1 MKNTKTLYN
10 FILDR
15 SGSMAGMEEMAI
27 CGFNE
32 HLTTIKNLKTEFP
45 NQEFLCSL
53 TIFDHE
59 IESALSFK
67 SIDKIKSLKV
77 GQYQPRGM
85 TALLDAIG
93 KTIHDVNSEFKKQID
108 NNEMSVVFIVITDG
122 YENASRFFSY
132 NDIAKKI
139 KSLEETE
146 KWTFTFLGADFDVIE
161 TSRMLNI
168 KNENVMNFSKANYSG
183 MVDEINEQ
191 MKSYSEFKAIGK
203 IKKSFFSKKEI
214 KL

>member
-1 MKNTKTLYN
+1 MKNKKTLYN
-10 FILDR
+10 FIIDR
-15 SGSMAGMEEMAI
+15 SGSMAGMEEMAV

-32 HLTTIKNLKTEFP
+32 NLRTIKDLKKEFP

-53 TIFDHE
+53 TIFDNE
-59 IESALSFK
+59 IESVINFK
-67 SIDKIKSLKV
+67 SIEEINPITV
-77 GQYQPRGM
+77 GQYSPRGM

-93 KTIHDVNSEFKKQID
+93 KTIHDVNSEFQKQIET
-108 NNEMSVVFIVITDG
+108 NEITVVFIVITDG

-146 KWTFTFLGADFDVIE
+146 KWTFTFLGADFDAIE

-168 KNENVMNFSKANYSG
+168 KSENVMNFDKSNYSG
-183 MVDEINEQ
+183 AIDEINEQ
-191 MKSYSEFKAIGK
+191 MKMYSDFKEKGHVK
-203 IKKSFFSKKEI
+203 HNFFSKI
-214 KL
+214 R